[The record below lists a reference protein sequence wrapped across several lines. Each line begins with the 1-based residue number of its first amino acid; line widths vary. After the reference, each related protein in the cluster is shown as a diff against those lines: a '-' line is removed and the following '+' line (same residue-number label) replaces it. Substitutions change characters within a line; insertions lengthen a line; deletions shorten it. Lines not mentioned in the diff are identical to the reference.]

1 MYMFVRGYTMS
12 GHVYVCQEYKM
23 SSHVYACQG
32 YTMSGHV
39 YVCQGVY
46 NERSCMFVRGIQ

>member
-1 MYMFVRGYTMS
+1 MS
-12 GHVYVCQEYKM
+12 SHVYVCQGYKM

-46 NERSCMFVRGIQ
+46 NERSCICLSGV

>member
-1 MYMFVRGYTMS
+1 MS
-12 GHVYVCQEYKM
+12 SHVYVCQGYKM

-46 NERSCMFVRGIQ
+46 NERSCICFSGV

>member
-1 MYMFVRGYTMS
+1 
-12 GHVYVCQEYKM
+12 M
-23 SSHVYACQG
+23 SSHVYVCQG

-46 NERSCMFVRGIQ
+46 NERSCICLSGV

>member
-1 MYMFVRGYTMS
+1 
-12 GHVYVCQEYKM
+12 M

-46 NERSCMFVRGIQ
+46 NERSCICLSGV